1 MRDKDMSDGSVNEQG
16 RVDSKAMSLTS
27 TCSRCLDEPV
37 TIKQKGFVCDWVCAW
52 RGGRSFLKCHG

>member
-27 TCSRCLDEPV
+27 TCSHVLSMSGRTCNN
-37 TIKQKGFVCDWVCAW
+37 KASGFCV
-52 RGGRSFLKCHG
+52 